1 MSESQKETFRKYLE
15 QAGAIDVLVKG
26 GACFVRDIGPLSVL
40 ERSHVPHPTSVGRMQ
55 LLCVAANYASACM
68 DHALWKAWTD
78 HRWLCFCSAVLVQLY
93 EEPSK
98 PKQALE

>member
-1 MSESQKETFRKYLE
+1 MSESQKDTFRKYLE

-26 GACFVRDIGPLSVL
+26 
-40 ERSHVPHPTSVGRMQ
+40 E
-55 LLCVAANYASACM
+55 
-68 DHALWKAWTD
+68 WTD
-78 HRWLCFCSAVLVQLY
+78 TCAQSGLLSHNMMDRKFYHFAASIAETLTSGFFEHAVLVQLY